1 MLNTNWVP
9 VYNSNNVN
17 DAYNYFEKK
26 IKESYYKSFK
36 LVKLSR
42 KRMKDK
48 KWITSGL
55 KNSSRHKN
63 RLYRKWMQ
71 TRKNKD
77 GEKYKTYRK
86 YYKQVMNEAQKSYF
100 SDLFDTKANTVKQL
114 WNNLASV
121 ASLSKSKN
129 KSNINELL
137 INNNR
142 ITDPKMI

>member
-1 MLNTNWVP
+1 LYSEKNISEFNASLLNTNWVP

-63 RLYRKWMQ
+63 RLYRKWLQ

-77 GEKYKTYRK
+77 EEKYKTYRK
-86 YYKQVMNEAQKSYF
+86 YYI
-100 SDLFDTKANTVKQL
+100 
-114 WNNLASV
+114 
-121 ASLSKSKN
+121 SK
-129 KSNINELL
+129 
-137 INNNR
+137 
-142 ITDPKMI
+142 